1 MKKECFSEK
10 KNRVYL
16 GLIMLAVMIWFGIMN
31 PYKCQAEPAN
41 AMELVKEMK
50 AGWNLGNSLEC
61 TDHKRTH
68 EVKRYETLW
77 GNPVVTEEDIIAVKK
92 AGFRTVR
99 VPVTYYDHC
108 DNNGNIDKEWL
119 DRVEE
124 VVNYVLKNDMYCVLT
139 VHHDTGENAWIT
151 TNPQKLEKNSKILEN
166 LWKQISTR
174 FQNYN
179 YKLVFEGMNE
189 ILDSK
194 NQWGGST
201 AEDYNV
207 VNELNQVFV
216 DTVRKCGGNNANRFL
231 VTNVYASS
239 VSESVMA
246 AYKLPKDFAINRII
260 VDIHDYEKTAERQD
274 VVFNLINKYFIS
286 KNIPVIIGEYGI
298 NTTSGTSKSINE
310 YVKNI
315 ISRASEKGITCFWWD
330 DGTKM
335 RLLQRGTKRWFWPS
349 VVKNIVELSGGTSDV
364 VVPGAEGSEDFEEA
378 KPGSAYTPL
387 QWLDIK
393 SAGEGFKI
401 EEELDSSCELELGA
415 AFTVSSQYAD
425 LLYSGA
431 SSSRRIQFRQ
441 EIGKLAAAYGWYNEN
456 VFQPELNKKFIL
468 QQKGNLT
475 YVNGKLVQK
484 ASKQTFDTGDK
495 ITLSKGKF
503 RVYYCKIWKNGRL
516 VYNLIPAIDCNNV
529 LCLVDQISGKFYYT
543 SQGKEAGDKGTVV
556 VPTIIPEPT
565 SAPVATA
572 TPVPTKIPVATAT
585 PVPTKIPETTA
596 TPVPTKIPVATA
608 TPIPTKIPEPTIT
621 PVPTKSPESTVTPVK
636 RLEYIETVDS
646 NSTIDTGVFA
656 NSNTS
661 VTIEVM
667 STDLNSYGYFIQGYT
682 SSVNRMQ
689 IRQEKNKLVGAYG
702 WYNET
707 LGSINEKNKVT
718 VKIEKNQYWLNNQ
731 KIFTASKQ
739 SFQNT
744 ATLKLMQTKGRVYS
758 CKIWNDGKLIRDY
771 LPMLDSNNVAGFWD
785 NVEKKM
791 YYSQG
796 KNYLYKEEN
805 VPIVTP
811 NPTSTPKPTSIPKPT
826 SVPVP
831 TSTPKPTSIPKPTS
845 VPVPTST
852 PKPTSTPMPTNA
864 PVPTSTPKP
873 TSTPMPTSTP
883 VPTPTPNAPQIQRL
897 EYVEVT
903 DTKKCL
909 DTGVYPDNATSVYMK
924 ISLDNLNTYGN
935 IFWGDTT
942 VTKRLQVR
950 QEKNMLYAAYGWYN
964 EKIATIKANT
974 IMEIKI
980 DKNKF
985 IFNNELIRTANEQ
998 NFKSTMPIKFMGT
1011 RGKIYACKIWENGHL
1026 IKDYIPARTQ
1036 NGDIGLYET
1045 LKGNFYKLN

>member
-10 KNRVYL
+10 KKRVYL

-77 GNPVVTEEDIIAVKK
+77 RNPVVTEEDIIAVKK
-92 AGFRTVR
+92 AGFHTVR

-139 VHHDTGENAWIT
+139 VHHDTGANAWIT

-174 FQNYN
+174 FQNYS

-194 NQWGGST
+194 NQWGEST

-239 VSESVMA
+239 VSESAMA

-315 ISRASEKGITCFWWD
+315 ISRASERGITCFWWD

-572 TPVPTKIPVATAT
+572 TPVPT
-585 PVPTKIPETTA
+585 
-596 TPVPTKIPVATA
+596 
-608 TPIPTKIPEPTIT
+608 
-621 PVPTKSPESTVTPVK
+621 SPPASTVTPGK

-661 VTIEVM
+661 ITIEAM

-689 IRQEKNKLVGAYG
+689 VRQEKNKLVGAYG

-707 LGSINEKNKVT
+707 LGSINEKNKVM
-718 VKIEKNQYWLNNQ
+718 VKIEKNQYWLDGK

-831 TSTPKPTSIPKPTS
+831 TSTPKPTS
-845 VPVPTST
+845 
-852 PKPTSTPMPTNA
+852 TPMPTNA

-909 DTGVYPDNATSVYMK
+909 DTGVYPDNETSVYMK

-942 VTKRLQVR
+942 ATKRLQVR

>member
-10 KNRVYL
+10 KKRVYL

-77 GNPVVTEEDIIAVKK
+77 RNPVVTEEDIIAVKK
-92 AGFRTVR
+92 AGFHTVR

-139 VHHDTGENAWIT
+139 VHHDTGANAWIT

-174 FQNYN
+174 FQNYS

-194 NQWGGST
+194 NQWGEST

-239 VSESVMA
+239 VSESAMA

-572 TPVPTKIPVATAT
+572 TPVPT
-585 PVPTKIPETTA
+585 
-596 TPVPTKIPVATA
+596 
-608 TPIPTKIPEPTIT
+608 
-621 PVPTKSPESTVTPVK
+621 SPPASTVTPGK

-661 VTIEVM
+661 ITIEAM

-689 IRQEKNKLVGAYG
+689 VRQEKNKLVGAYG

-707 LGSINEKNKVT
+707 LGSINEKNKVM
-718 VKIEKNQYWLNNQ
+718 VKIEKNQYWLDGK

-831 TSTPKPTSIPKPTS
+831 TSTPKPTS
-845 VPVPTST
+845 
-852 PKPTSTPMPTNA
+852 TPMPTNA

-909 DTGVYPDNATSVYMK
+909 DTGVYPDNETSVYMK

-942 VTKRLQVR
+942 ATKRLQVR

>member
-10 KNRVYL
+10 KKRVYL

-41 AMELVKEMK
+41 AKELVKEMK

-77 GNPVVTEEDIIAVKK
+77 RNPVVTEEDIIAVKK
-92 AGFRTVR
+92 AGFHTVR

-139 VHHDTGENAWIT
+139 VHHDTGANAWIT

-174 FQNYN
+174 FQNYS

-194 NQWGGST
+194 NQWGEST

-239 VSESVMA
+239 VSESAMA

-572 TPVPTKIPVATAT
+572 TPVPT
-585 PVPTKIPETTA
+585 
-596 TPVPTKIPVATA
+596 
-608 TPIPTKIPEPTIT
+608 
-621 PVPTKSPESTVTPVK
+621 SPPASTVTPGK

-661 VTIEVM
+661 ITIEAM

-689 IRQEKNKLVGAYG
+689 VRQEKNKLVGAYG

-707 LGSINEKNKVT
+707 LGSINEKNKVM
-718 VKIEKNQYWLNNQ
+718 VKIEKNQYWLDGK

-831 TSTPKPTSIPKPTS
+831 TSTPKPTS
-845 VPVPTST
+845 
-852 PKPTSTPMPTNA
+852 TPMPTNA

-909 DTGVYPDNATSVYMK
+909 DTGVYPDNETSVYMK

-942 VTKRLQVR
+942 ATKRLQVR

>member
-10 KNRVYL
+10 KKRVYL

-77 GNPVVTEEDIIAVKK
+77 RNPVVTEEDIIAVKK
-92 AGFRTVR
+92 AGFHTVR

-139 VHHDTGENAWIT
+139 VHHDTGANAWIT

-174 FQNYN
+174 FQNYS

-194 NQWGGST
+194 NQWGEST

-239 VSESVMA
+239 VSESAMA

-572 TPVPTKIPVATAT
+572 TPVPT
-585 PVPTKIPETTA
+585 
-596 TPVPTKIPVATA
+596 
-608 TPIPTKIPEPTIT
+608 
-621 PVPTKSPESTVTPVK
+621 SPPASTVTPGK

-661 VTIEVM
+661 ITIEAM

-689 IRQEKNKLVGAYG
+689 VRQEKNKLVGAYG

-707 LGSINEKNKVT
+707 VGSINEKNKVM
-718 VKIEKNQYWLNNQ
+718 VKIEKNQYWLDGK

-831 TSTPKPTSIPKPTS
+831 TSTPKPTS
-845 VPVPTST
+845 
-852 PKPTSTPMPTNA
+852 TPMPTNA

-909 DTGVYPDNATSVYMK
+909 DTGVYPDNETSVYMK

-942 VTKRLQVR
+942 ATKRLQVR

>member
-1 MKKECFSEK
+1 MKKEGFNEK
-10 KNRVYL
+10 KKRVYW
-16 GLIMLAVMIWFGIMN
+16 IWTMLTVMMWFGIMT
-31 PYKCQAEPAN
+31 PYKCQAEPVN
-41 AMELVKEMK
+41 AMDLVKEMQT
-50 AGWNLGNSLEC
+50 GWNLGNSLEC

-92 AGFRTVR
+92 AGFHAVR

-108 DNNGNIDKEWL
+108 DNSGNIDKEWL

-201 AEDYNV
+201 TEDYNV

-216 DTVRKCGGNNANRFL
+216 DTVRKCGGNNAKRFL
-231 VTNVYASS
+231 ITNVYASS
-239 VSESVMA
+239 VSESAMA
-246 AYKLPKDFAINRII
+246 AYKLPKDFVANRII
-260 VDIHDYEKTAERQD
+260 VDIHDYEKTAERQE

-330 DGTKM
+330 DSIKM

-349 VVKNIVELSGGTSDV
+349 VVKTIMELSGGTSDV

-378 KPGSAYTPL
+378 KPGSTYTPL

-401 EEELDSSCELELGA
+401 EEELDSSCELEIGA

-425 LLYSGA
+425 LLYAGE

-441 EIGKLAAAYGWYNEN
+441 EIGKLAVAYGWYNEK
-456 VFQPELNKKFIL
+456 VFQPELNEKFIL

-475 YVNGKLVQK
+475 YVNGNLVQK
-484 ASKQTFDTGDK
+484 ASKQIFDTGDK

-503 RVYYCKIWKNGRL
+503 RIYYCKIWKNGKL
-516 VYNLIPAIDCNNV
+516 VNNLMPAIDCNNV

-543 SQGKEAGDKGTVV
+543 SQGKEAGDKGTAVG
-556 VPTIIPEPT
+556 PT
-565 SAPVATA
+565 S
-572 TPVPTKIPVATAT
+572 TPVPTATPIPTKIPEITAT

-596 TPVPTKIPVATA
+596 TPVPTKIPEITA
-608 TPIPTKIPEPTIT
+608 T
-621 PVPTKSPESTVTPVK
+621 PVPTSPPVSTVTPGK

-656 NSNTS
+656 NNNTS
-661 VTIEVM
+661 VVIEAM

-707 LGSINEKNKVT
+707 LGSINENNKVT
-718 VKIEKNQYWLNNQ
+718 VKIEKNQYWLDDQ

-739 SFQNT
+739 NFQNT

-796 KNYLYKEEN
+796 RNYLYKEEN
-805 VPIVTP
+805 VPMV
-811 NPTSTPKPTSIPKPT
+811 TPKPTST
-826 SVPVP
+826 
-831 TSTPKPTSIPKPTS
+831 
-845 VPVPTST
+845 PVPTST
-852 PKPTSTPMPTNA
+852 PKPTSTP
-864 PVPTSTPKP
+864 VPTSVPKP
-873 TSTPMPTSTP
+873 TSTPVPTSVPKPTSTP
-883 VPTPTPNAPQIQRL
+883 VPTSVPKPTSTPVPTSVPKPTSTPVPTSTPTPTPNAPQIQRL

-909 DTGVYPDNATSVYMK
+909 DTGVYPDNETSVYMK

-942 VTKRLQVR
+942 ATKRLQVR
-950 QEKNMLYAAYGWYN
+950 QERNMLYAAYGWYN
-964 EKIATIKANT
+964 EKIATIKANA
-974 IMEIKI
+974 IIEIKI

-985 IFNNELIRTANEQ
+985 IFNNELIRTANAQ
-998 NFKSTMPIKFMGT
+998 NFKSTMSIKFMGT
-1011 RGKIYACKIWENGHL
+1011 KGKIYACKIWKNGQL
-1026 IKDYIPARTQ
+1026 IKDYIPARAQ

-1045 LKGNFYKLN
+1045 LKGCFYKLN